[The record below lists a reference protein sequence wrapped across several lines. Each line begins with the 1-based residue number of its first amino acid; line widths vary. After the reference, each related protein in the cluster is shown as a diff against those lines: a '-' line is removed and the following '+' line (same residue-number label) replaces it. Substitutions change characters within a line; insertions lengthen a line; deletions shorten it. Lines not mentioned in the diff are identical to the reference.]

1 MCAELYGC
9 ALSFVVDV
17 TPVSSPIFIQ
27 TSKTLGRIG
36 AEMAHLRQV
45 QSSRATS
52 AAFDT
57 EEDEEEEEEEDT
69 IRGQVSVHIQSV
81 KQLPAG
87 DADSGSDPY
96 CVVKLS
102 GHPDRQTRMFENVC
116 DAEFDD
122 KFLYFVDDIES
133 TGKIFT
139 TFHCEECP
147 RLRLECLRRAS
158 SADTDF
164 WL

>member
-1 MCAELYGC
+1 MCAELYEC
-9 ALSFVVDV
+9 ALSFMVDI

-27 TSKTLGRIG
+27 TSKMLGRIG
-36 AEMAHLRQV
+36 AEMTHLRKG

-57 EEDEEEEEEEDT
+57 EEEEEEEEDS

-81 KQLPAG
+81 KQLPAS
-87 DADSGSDPY
+87 DEDSGSDPY

-102 GHPDRQTRMFENVC
+102 GHPDRQTKMFENVS
-116 DAEFDD
+116 DAQFDD
-122 KFLYFVDDIES
+122 KFLYFVDDIKS

-139 TFHCEECP
+139 TLHCEECP
-147 RLRLECLRRAS
+147 R
-158 SADTDF
+158 F
-164 WL
+164 